1 MNYIISILSVVV
13 ESEILSLLIIIL
25 FITLATFFTIY
36 ILFLFDIF
44 IDANE
49 QDKNEK
55 LLIYNVEKWI

>member
-55 LLIYNVEKWI
+55 LLIYNVEK